1 MQTFTQLLIVAL
13 LAGGTYS
20 VQAEEGSQ
28 RSQQAVAEFRAEQQ
42 RIHGP
47 TPVSKAAASERL
59 LRRD

>member
-1 MQTFTQLLIVAL
+1 MQTFTQLLILAL

-42 RIHGP
+42 RIHDQLP
-47 TPVSKAAASERL
+47 ASKVAASERQ
-59 LRRD
+59 LRQD